1 MNNYVSRLSNF
12 DIMTICSNNFRAA
25 LSVFFDMGCPQITIK
40 CTEDGITI
48 TETDSAAA
56 VVVAAAFERL
66 SFQVYS
72 IPKDGVIF
80 TIDTSTIVQSL
91 KTSSIN
97 CCTFFNFITDDNDVA
112 EKFVVTRCTE
122 SMAKVAVGVD
132 YNENDDQSVS
142 IMKKKR
148 KKNRSGGGGRG
159 GDGLKFVYK
168 MDVLGCPPS
177 EVMFDVEML
186 SLFKN
191 KLVFLLRHS
200 TFLSIIKEFNR
211 LGIKMVSILNYQDDP
226 KKIMIHGGGDG
237 TDDRQELEISLGDDD
252 DDDDDDDDYNDD
264 YNGDGNGDGN
274 GDVNGDG
281 DGDVNGNGNEDVM
294 DMGSGG
300 YGYFLGINPP
310 SENNIRILK
319 TPPRGEVIKGT
330 FSCKRLSS
338 LLKTQC
344 SKIIEISLIPQ
355 ESESESS
362 DSDDNDDDNDND
374 SENKTKNITM
384 ATLVVRQEVGGLG
397 NISVIIPT
405 EDV

>member
-40 CTEDGITI
+40 CTENGITI

-142 IMKKKR
+142 IMKKK
-148 KKNRSGGGGRG
+148 GRRTEAVAAG
-159 GDGLKFVYK
+159 EAE
-168 MDVLGCPPS
+168 MDS
-177 EVMFDVEML
+177 
-186 SLFKN
+186 SLFTRWMCWVVHLPRLCLTLRCYHYSKTNWCFFCDIRHFFRSSKN
-191 KLVFLLRHS
+191 
-200 TFLSIIKEFNR
+200 SID
-211 LGIKMVSILNYQDDP
+211 S
-226 KKIMIHGGGDG
+226 
-237 TDDRQELEISLGDDD
+237 
-252 DDDDDDDDYNDD
+252 
-264 YNGDGNGDGN
+264 
-274 GDVNGDG
+274 
-281 DGDVNGNGNEDVM
+281 
-294 DMGSGG
+294 GSRW
-300 YGYFLGINPP
+300 YLY
-310 SENNIRILK
+310 
-319 TPPRGEVIKGT
+319 
-330 FSCKRLSS
+330 
-338 LLKTQC
+338 
-344 SKIIEISLIPQ
+344 
-355 ESESESS
+355 
-362 DSDDNDDDNDND
+362 
-374 SENKTKNITM
+374 
-384 ATLVVRQEVGGLG
+384 
-397 NISVIIPT
+397 
-405 EDV
+405 